1 MTPDP
6 EPHFSQAPA
15 PTVDERSVK
24 TEIIDRSEGGP
35 KAWKLVAGILLFF
48 LIAGSALYAGL
59 NRSNDGGAASVSTE
73 VAAVGDGSG
82 EVATEAAEGS
92 GAVSTAAG
100 DTPKE
105 CAGEIA
111 DDNLRWYCSQFLPF
125 AKKAA
130 ADHGRIDRLEAKV
143 KELENAGGSGV
154 PLALWVVV
162 IAFGLLTVYNTVQIL
177 SKKDATP
184 PSA

>member
-15 PTVDERSVK
+15 PTTDERSVK
-24 TEIIDRSEGGP
+24 TEIIDRSDGGP
-35 KAWKLVAGILLFF
+35 KAWKLIAGILLFF
-48 LIAGSALYAGL
+48 LIAGSALYVGL
-59 NRSNDGGAASVSTE
+59 NRTRDGGTASVATE

-82 EVATEAAEGS
+82 AVANEAAEGS
-92 GAVSTAAG
+92 DAVTTATG

-105 CAGEIA
+105 CVGEIV

-130 ADHGRIDRLEAKV
+130 ADHARIDRLEAKI
-143 KELENAGGSGV
+143 KELENTGGSGV

-162 IAFGLLTVYNTVQIL
+162 IAFGLLSVYNTVQIL
-177 SKKDATP
+177 SKKDAP
-184 PSA
+184 PPNG

>member
-15 PTVDERSVK
+15 PTTDERSVK

-35 KAWKLVAGILLFF
+35 KTWKLVAGILIFF

-59 NRSNDGGAASVSTE
+59 NHTRDGAVATE
-73 VAAVGDGSG
+73 VAALGDGSG

-92 GAVSTAAG
+92 DAVTTATG

-130 ADHGRIDRLEAKV
+130 ADHVRIDRLEAKV
-143 KELENAGGSGV
+143 KELESAGGSGV
-154 PLALWVVV
+154 PLALWVVL

-177 SKKDATP
+177 SKKDAAP